1 VTERVALGIIYLD
14 TSALVKRYVS
24 EPGSHWLNTM
34 SDPKAGRTI
43 ATALVTWAEA
53 AAAFARKYR
62 EGHLLST
69 DYAGI
74 LKDLAHDFV
83 HEYVI
88 VEVDQVLVQL
98 AVDLTMR
105 RKLRGYDAV
114 QLAAAL
120 MLNEMLINDRFT
132 PLTFIAADDDLL
144 EAARDEGLLVDD
156 TNDHL

>member
-1 VTERVALGIIYLD
+1 MTERPAEVMYLD

-24 EPGSHWLNTM
+24 EPGSAWLSTVG
-34 SDPKAGRTI
+34 DPEADHTI
-43 ATALVTWAEA
+43 VTALITWAEA

-62 EGHLLST
+62 EGNLSSL
-69 DYAGI
+69 DYSGI

-88 VEVDQVLVQL
+88 VEVDQALVEL
-98 AVDLTMR
+98 AVGLTMR
-105 RKLRGYDAV
+105 QKLRGYDAV

-120 MLNEMLINDRFT
+120 TLNDTLISGQFS

-144 EAARDEGLLVDD
+144 EAARAEGLLIDNA
-156 TNDHL
+156 NDHP